1 MNLDLASLAFDTLNT
16 AIRTE
21 ADVVII
27 DGAGR
32 PRNKV
37 GLMNELGK
45 IKRVLQKAVP
55 DAPPHEVLLI
65 LDGSTL
71 KTILF
76 FL

>member
-21 ADVVII
+21 ADAVII

-45 IKRVLQKAVP
+45 IKRVLQKVVP
-55 DAPPHEVLLI
+55 DAPYEVLFI

>member
-21 ADVVII
+21 ADAVII

-45 IKRVLQKAVP
+45 IKRVLQKVVP
-55 DAPPHEVLLI
+55 DAPHEVLFI

>member
-16 AIRTE
+16 TIRTE
-21 ADVVII
+21 ADVVVI

-45 IKRVLQKAVP
+45 IKRVLQKVVP
-55 DAPPHEVLLI
+55 DAPHEVLLI

>member
-1 MNLDLASLAFDTLNT
+1 MNLDLASLAFDTLST
-16 AIRTE
+16 AIRTG

-37 GLMNELGK
+37 GLMNELGN
-45 IKRVLQKAVP
+45 IKRVLQKVVP
-55 DAPPHEVLLI
+55 DAPHEVLLI

-76 FL
+76 FF